1 MRQKFSSKPFRS
13 VGVYLGA
20 ESSNSVRA
28 GVRADAGG
36 AGTEGRCLP
45 YLWSLG
51 NLWLQCWQRRPPVV
65 TATVPRY
72 LTPLSMMQVR
82 T

>member
-20 ESSNSVRA
+20 ESCNTVAVGDVRKEGQKG
-28 GVRADAGG
+28 GVFH
-36 AGTEGRCLP
+36 
-45 YLWSLG
+45 LWSLG
-51 NLWLQCWQRRPPVV
+51 NLWLQRWQGRPPMVM
-65 TATVPRY
+65 ATVPRY
-72 LTPLSMMQVR
+72 LTPLSMRQVR